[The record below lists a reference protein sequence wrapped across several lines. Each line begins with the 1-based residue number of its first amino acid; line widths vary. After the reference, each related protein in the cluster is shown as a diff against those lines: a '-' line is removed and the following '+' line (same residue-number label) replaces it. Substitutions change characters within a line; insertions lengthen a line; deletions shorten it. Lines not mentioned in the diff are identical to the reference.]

1 MQNFRIFVFVKRT
14 FRNAFKKCEIVSFEL
29 EIILDSLK
37 AKINETRT
45 KKFVISFSLFNECL
59 QRTSRESQSHKRNIQ
74 ILRVYYVKHENFNV
88 NSRQMLCFLKN
99 NEFQFHTLQLHTRDL
114 NNVFEI
120 IVKRDSRV
128 NISIWRVD
136 INDIIYVHQC
146 KEQISNRLKK
156 TMKTTKQ
163 KTIRKTKKIEKT
175 TTKIKKIAKQKI
187 IKKTTRI
194 DKKTTKVEKIT
205 KQKVNKKRRKSKEK
219 RRKSRKKSRKRRR
232 KRRKQW
238 KSKSQRRKLKKWN
251 KRL

>member
-1 MQNFRIFVFVKRT
+1 MTLQFNELVIVNDIIFFKLSIYSTHITQFFDVEIFQFYKQIHDNVIKRVVRNDDDKFNRLEFLAILQNFRIFVFVKRT

-88 NSRQMLCFLKN
+88 NSRQIFRFLKN

-114 NNVFEI
+114 NNVLEI

-128 NISIWRVD
+128 NISI
-136 INDIIYVHQC
+136 
-146 KEQISNRLKK
+146 
-156 TMKTTKQ
+156 
-163 KTIRKTKKIEKT
+163 
-175 TTKIKKIAKQKI
+175 
-187 IKKTTRI
+187 
-194 DKKTTKVEKIT
+194 
-205 KQKVNKKRRKSKEK
+205 
-219 RRKSRKKSRKRRR
+219 
-232 KRRKQW
+232 
-238 KSKSQRRKLKKWN
+238 
-251 KRL
+251 

>member
-1 MQNFRIFVFVKRT
+1 MQFNELVIVNDIILFKFSIHFIYITQSLDVEIFQFYKQTHDNVIKRVVRNDNDKFNRLKFLAILQNFRVFVFVKRT

-128 NISIWRVD
+128 NISI
-136 INDIIYVHQC
+136 
-146 KEQISNRLKK
+146 
-156 TMKTTKQ
+156 
-163 KTIRKTKKIEKT
+163 
-175 TTKIKKIAKQKI
+175 
-187 IKKTTRI
+187 
-194 DKKTTKVEKIT
+194 
-205 KQKVNKKRRKSKEK
+205 
-219 RRKSRKKSRKRRR
+219 
-232 KRRKQW
+232 
-238 KSKSQRRKLKKWN
+238 
-251 KRL
+251 

>member
-1 MQNFRIFVFVKRT
+1 MQFNELVIVNDIILFKFSIHFIYITQSLDVEIFQFYKQTHDNVIKRVVRNDNDKFNRLKFLAILQNFRVFVFVKRT

-88 NSRQMLCFLKN
+88 NSRQMLRFLKN

-128 NISIWRVD
+128 NISI
-136 INDIIYVHQC
+136 
-146 KEQISNRLKK
+146 
-156 TMKTTKQ
+156 
-163 KTIRKTKKIEKT
+163 
-175 TTKIKKIAKQKI
+175 
-187 IKKTTRI
+187 
-194 DKKTTKVEKIT
+194 
-205 KQKVNKKRRKSKEK
+205 
-219 RRKSRKKSRKRRR
+219 
-232 KRRKQW
+232 
-238 KSKSQRRKLKKWN
+238 
-251 KRL
+251 